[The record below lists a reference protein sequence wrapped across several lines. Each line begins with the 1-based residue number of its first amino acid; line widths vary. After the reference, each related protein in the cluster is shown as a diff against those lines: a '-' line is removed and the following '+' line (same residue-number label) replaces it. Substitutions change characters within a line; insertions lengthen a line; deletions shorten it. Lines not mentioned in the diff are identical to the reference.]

1 MYRKHCKCAD
11 ILLIDLSAGP
21 KSRKDHFVKFLP
33 GQVADGI
40 IIQLHCAG
48 PFGTAGYPV
57 HIFAADGSDGLQ
69 RIDHTVYRC
78 HTDLRVQCGSPVIN
92 FLTAGALPFQNDIK
106 QDPPLSG
113 NS

>member
-1 MYRKHCKCAD
+1 MNRKQCKCTD

-48 PFGTAGYPV
+48 PFGTAGYPMDSSV
-57 HIFAADGSDGLQ
+57 LIIRYTVATPIFGS
-69 RIDHTVYRC
+69 
-78 HTDLRVQCGSPVIN
+78 S
-92 FLTAGALPFQNDIK
+92 AEAL
-106 QDPPLSG
+106 
-113 NS
+113 

>member
-1 MYRKHCKCAD
+1 MYRKQCKCTD

-33 GQVADGI
+33 GQMADGI

-57 HIFAADGSDGLQ
+57 HIFAADGPDGLQ
-69 RIDHTVYRC
+69 RIDHAVYCC

>member
-1 MYRKHCKCAD
+1 MNRKQCKCTD

-21 KSRKDHFVKFLP
+21 KSRKDHFVKLLP

-92 FLTAGALPFQNDIK
+92 FLTAGAFLSQDDI
-106 QDPPLSG
+106 QYEQPVPV
-113 NS
+113 